1 MSLIRTALFVPGTRI
16 DRIRKAL
23 ATGADAVIVDLE
35 DAVAADIKEQTRQEL
50 ATFLQ
55 ANTDIS
61 LWVRINGVETPWF
74 EEDLAFCRTYTQISA
89 VMLPK
94 ATEADEVERAAKIG
108 KPVYPIIESAK
119 GIMNI
124 PSIVKV
130 KGVARLSFGALDLG
144 VDLGLDD
151 ESDGAQLL
159 LNQMRAQMVV
169 QSRAAGIAAPL
180 DGVYPNFKDV
190 EGLRQVMSFAKGMG
204 FAGALCIHP
213 TQVDVIHQVMQPTE
227 QEIAWAKAVLA
238 KAEETGLAAFAFE
251 GKMVDLPVFEK
262 ARQILHRVG

>member
-16 DRIRKAL
+16 DRISKAL
-23 ATGADAVIVDLE
+23 ASGADAVIVDLE
-35 DAVAADIKEQTRQEL
+35 DAVAADVKEQARQAL
-50 ATFLQ
+50 ATFLH

-61 LWVRINGVETPWF
+61 LWVRINGVDTPWF
-74 EEDLAFCRTYTQISA
+74 NDDVQFCKTYAQISA

-94 ATEADEVERAAKIG
+94 ATEAEDVERVASIG

-119 GIMNI
+119 GIVNI

-130 KGVARLSFGALDLG
+130 SGVARLSFGALDLG

-151 ESDGAQLL
+151 ESEGATLL

-180 DGVYPNFKDV
+180 DGVYPDFKNP
-190 EGLRQVMSFAKGMG
+190 EGLRQAMHFAKGMG

-213 TQVDVIHQVMQPTE
+213 TQVDIIHQVMQPTE
-227 QEIAWAKAVLA
+227 QELVWAKAVLA

-262 ARQILHRVG
+262 ARQILHRAG